1 MVPLLACNIAASSH
15 LHETL
20 RLNKKVI
27 SPAYKQGLTM
37 VLYLLKF
44 LLQPIDLAQINY
56 SGFGFVVTVALFPC
70 KGADMSERHLTD
82 DQSSTIDPY
91 LITSVRQT
99 LAEQGAALQ
108 NLSKQLDSG
117 QYQRVLNLIMNCKGH
132 VILSGMGKSGHIG
145 RKMSATLASTGTP
158 SFFIHPAEAFHGDL
172 GMITPYDLLIL
183 ISASG
188 ETDEILKLVPSLKN
202 FGNRI
207 IAITNNGNSTLAKN
221 ADAVLE
227 LHMANETCPNN
238 LAPTT
243 STTLTMAIGDALAI
257 AMIHQR
263 KFMPNDF
270 ARYHPGG
277 SLGRRLLTRVAD
289 VMQHDVPAVQLDA
302 SFKTVIQRIT
312 SGCQGMV
319 MVEDA
324 EGGLAGI
331 ITDGDLRRFME
342 KEDSL
347 TFATAAQMMTRE
359 PLTLPEETMIIEA
372 EEKMQKHRVSTLL
385 VTNKANKVTGLV
397 RIFD

>member
-1 MVPLLACNIAASSH
+1 
-15 LHETL
+15 
-20 RLNKKVI
+20 
-27 SPAYKQGLTM
+27 
-37 VLYLLKF
+37 
-44 LLQPIDLAQINY
+44 
-56 SGFGFVVTVALFPC
+56 
-70 KGADMSERHLTD
+70 MSERHLPD

-99 LAEQGAALQ
+99 LAEQSAALQ

-132 VILSGMGKSGHIG
+132 VILSGMGKSGHVG

-263 KFMPNDF
+263 TFMPNDF

-347 TFATAAQMMTRE
+347 TSATAAQMMTRE
-359 PLTLPEETMIIEA
+359 PLTLPEDTMIIEA

>member
-1 MVPLLACNIAASSH
+1 
-15 LHETL
+15 
-20 RLNKKVI
+20 
-27 SPAYKQGLTM
+27 
-37 VLYLLKF
+37 
-44 LLQPIDLAQINY
+44 
-56 SGFGFVVTVALFPC
+56 
-70 KGADMSERHLTD
+70 MSERHLPD

-132 VILSGMGKSGHIG
+132 VILSGMDKSGHVG

-207 IAITNNGNSTLAKN
+207 IAITNNGNSTLA
-221 ADAVLE
+221 
-227 LHMANETCPNN
+227 
-238 LAPTT
+238 
-243 STTLTMAIGDALAI
+243 MAIGDALAI
-257 AMIHQR
+257 AMIRQR

-347 TFATAAQMMTRE
+347 TSATAAQMMTRE
-359 PLTLPEETMIIEA
+359 PLTLPEDTMIIEA

>member
-1 MVPLLACNIAASSH
+1 MAIIL
-15 LHETL
+15 
-20 RLNKKVI
+20 
-27 SPAYKQGLTM
+27 G
-37 VLYLLKF
+37 
-44 LLQPIDLAQINY
+44 
-56 SGFGFVVTVALFPC
+56 
-70 KGADMSERHLTD
+70 
-82 DQSSTIDPY
+82 IDPGSRVTGYGVIRQVGRQLSY
-91 LITSVRQT
+91 L
-99 LAEQGAALQ
+99 G
-108 NLSKQLDSG
+108 SG
-117 QYQRVLNLIMNCKGH
+117 CIRTKVDDL
-132 VILSGMGKSGHIG
+132 
-145 RKMSATLASTGTP
+145 P
-158 SFFIHPAEAFHGDL
+158 SR
-172 GMITPYDLLIL
+172 
-183 ISASG
+183 
-188 ETDEILKLVPSLKN
+188 LKLIYAGVTE
-202 FGNRI
+202 I
-207 IAITNNGNSTLAKN
+207 ITQFEPDYFAIEQVFMAKN
-221 ADAVLE
+221 ADSALKLGQARGVAIVAAVNQE
-227 LHMANETCPNN
+227 LPGFEYAARQVKQTVVGIGSAEKSQVQHMVRTLLKLPANPQ
-238 LAPTT
+238 AD
-243 STTLTMAIGDALAI
+243 AADALAI

-347 TFATAAQMMTRE
+347 TSATAAQMMTRE
-359 PLTLPEETMIIEA
+359 PLTLPEDTMIIEA

>member
-1 MVPLLACNIAASSH
+1 P
-15 LHETL
+15 
-20 RLNKKVI
+20 
-27 SPAYKQGLTM
+27 
-37 VLYLLKF
+37 
-44 LLQPIDLAQINY
+44 
-56 SGFGFVVTVALFPC
+56 
-70 KGADMSERHLTD
+70 D

-99 LAEQGAALQ
+99 LEEQGAALQ

-117 QYQRVLNLIMNCKGH
+117 QYQCVLNLIMNCKGH
-132 VILSGMGKSGHIG
+132 VILSGMGKSGHVG
-145 RKMSATLASTGTP
+145 RKMSATLASTGIP

-172 GMITPYDLLIL
+172 GMITPCDLLIL

-207 IAITNNGNSTLAKN
+207 IAITNNGHSTLAKN

-257 AMIHQR
+257 AMIHKR

-347 TFATAAQMMTRE
+347 TSATAAQMMTRE
-359 PLTLPEETMIIEA
+359 PLTLPEDTMIIEA

>member
-1 MVPLLACNIAASSH
+1 MTQV
-15 LHETL
+15 
-20 RLNKKVI
+20 VI
-27 SPAYKQGLTM
+27 QEQQRGVIEP
-37 VLYLLKF
+37 
-44 LLQPIDLAQINY
+44 
-56 SGFGFVVTVALFPC
+56 
-70 KGADMSERHLTD
+70 E
-82 DQSSTIDPY
+82 
-91 LITSVRQT
+91 LIESVRQT

-108 NLSKQLDSG
+108 NLAQQLDSQ
-117 QYQRVLNLIMNCKGH
+117 QYQNALHLIMNCKGH
-132 VILSGMGKSGHIG
+132 VILSGMGKSGHVG

-207 IAITNNGNSTLAKN
+207 VAITNKGDSTLAKN

-227 LHMANETCPNN
+227 LNMTSESCPNN

-263 KFMPNDF
+263 KFMPDDF

-277 SLGRRLLTRVAD
+277 SLGRRLLTRVVD
-289 VMQHDVPAVQLDA
+289 VMQRDVPTVKTDA
-302 SFKTVIQRIT
+302 PFKIVIQRIT

-319 MVEDA
+319 VVEDA
-324 EGGLAGI
+324 TGNLAGI

-342 KEDSL
+342 KEDEL
-347 TFATAAQMMTRE
+347 GTATAEQMMTRE
-359 PLTLPEETMIIEA
+359 PLTLPEETMIFEA
-372 EEKMQKHRVSTLL
+372 EEKMQKHRVSSLL
-385 VTNKANKVTGLV
+385 VTDKTNKITGLV

>member
-1 MVPLLACNIAASSH
+1 
-15 LHETL
+15 
-20 RLNKKVI
+20 
-27 SPAYKQGLTM
+27 
-37 VLYLLKF
+37 
-44 LLQPIDLAQINY
+44 
-56 SGFGFVVTVALFPC
+56 
-70 KGADMSERHLTD
+70 MSERHLPD

-132 VILSGMGKSGHIG
+132 VILSGMGKSGHVG

-243 STTLTMAIGDALAI
+243 STTLTMAIGDALEI

-347 TFATAAQMMTRE
+347 TSATAAQMMTRE
-359 PLTLPEETMIIEA
+359 PLTLPEDTMIIEA

>member
-1 MVPLLACNIAASSH
+1 
-15 LHETL
+15 
-20 RLNKKVI
+20 
-27 SPAYKQGLTM
+27 
-37 VLYLLKF
+37 
-44 LLQPIDLAQINY
+44 
-56 SGFGFVVTVALFPC
+56 
-70 KGADMSERHLTD
+70 MSERHLPD

-132 VILSGMGKSGHIG
+132 VILSGMGKSGHVG

-243 STTLTMAIGDALAI
+243 STTLTMAIR
-257 AMIHQR
+257 QR

-347 TFATAAQMMTRE
+347 TSATAAQMMTRE
-359 PLTLPEETMIIEA
+359 PLTLPEDTMIIEA

>member
-1 MVPLLACNIAASSH
+1 MAIIL
-15 LHETL
+15 
-20 RLNKKVI
+20 
-27 SPAYKQGLTM
+27 G
-37 VLYLLKF
+37 
-44 LLQPIDLAQINY
+44 
-56 SGFGFVVTVALFPC
+56 
-70 KGADMSERHLTD
+70 
-82 DQSSTIDPY
+82 IDPGSRVTGYGVIRQVGRQLSY
-91 LITSVRQT
+91 L
-99 LAEQGAALQ
+99 G
-108 NLSKQLDSG
+108 SG
-117 QYQRVLNLIMNCKGH
+117 CIRTKVDDL
-132 VILSGMGKSGHIG
+132 
-145 RKMSATLASTGTP
+145 P
-158 SFFIHPAEAFHGDL
+158 SR
-172 GMITPYDLLIL
+172 
-183 ISASG
+183 
-188 ETDEILKLVPSLKN
+188 LKLIYAGVTE
-202 FGNRI
+202 I
-207 IAITNNGNSTLAKN
+207 ITQFQPDYFAIEQVFMAKN
-221 ADAVLE
+221 ADSALKLGQARGVAIVAAVNQE
-227 LHMANETCPNN
+227 LPVFEYAARQVKQTVVGIGSAEKSQVQHMVRTLLKLPANPQ
-238 LAPTT
+238 AD
-243 STTLTMAIGDALAI
+243 AADALAI
-257 AMIHQR
+257 AMIRQR

-347 TFATAAQMMTRE
+347 TSATAAQMMTRE
-359 PLTLPEETMIIEA
+359 PLTLPEDTMIIEA

>member
-1 MVPLLACNIAASSH
+1 MP
-15 LHETL
+15 E
-20 RLNKKVI
+20 KY
-27 SPAYKQGLTM
+27 SP
-37 VLYLLKF
+37 
-44 LLQPIDLAQINY
+44 
-56 SGFGFVVTVALFPC
+56 
-70 KGADMSERHLTD
+70 D

-99 LAEQGAALQ
+99 LEEQGAALQ

-117 QYQRVLNLIMNCKGH
+117 QYQCVLNLIMNCKGH
-132 VILSGMGKSGHIG
+132 VILSGMGKSGHVG
-145 RKMSATLASTGTP
+145 RKMSATLASTGIP

-172 GMITPYDLLIL
+172 GMITPCDLLIL

-207 IAITNNGNSTLAKN
+207 IAITNNGHSTLAKN

-257 AMIHQR
+257 AMIHKR

-347 TFATAAQMMTRE
+347 TSATAAQMMTRE
-359 PLTLPEETMIIEA
+359 PLTLSEDTMIIEA